1 MDLLNIFMYIVIFL
15 ILFYVF
21 FKLYNSQKVNSI
33 SFTENMVGYINNQEL
48 ENIKSNSELP
58 ALSTLTSLDSKY
70 AQLPLKEYC
79 IKASYNSATTGKSIN
94 KNMIKH
100 VLSRGCRFLDF
111 EVFYSLINDNYKA
124 VVAESTDP
132 NFKVFDTDNHIDLED
147 CFSTVITN
155 SFSNTSPNK
164 KDPLFLHLRIKTK
177 DSNCYAA
184 VAKTVDAILKPKLFE
199 GQVTKETKLSETMGK
214 IILIID
220 KTIHRD
226 YKDYA
231 KCKASD
237 VNCYDLAN
245 YLNLES
251 GSQDFNL
258 LSLMQIENQPPT
270 YFQVKDDNISTNIV
284 STKVVLPLSKSN
296 SNPNMQK
303 LILNYGA
310 QVVAYRYNVID
321 ENLIDSEIFFN
332 DSRGGIAPLAASLV
346 YFQNIQKEEKG
357 L

>member
-1 MDLLNIFMYIVIFL
+1 MDLLNIFIYIVIFS

-21 FKLYNSQKVNSI
+21 SKLYNARKIETVQV
-33 SFTENMVGYINNQEL
+33 TENMVGYINNQEFN
-48 ENIKSNSELP
+48 NITSNSNLP
-58 ALSTLTSLDSKY
+58 SLNTLTSIEKKY

-94 KNMIKH
+94 KNMIKY
-100 VLSRGCRFLDF
+100 VLSRGCRFIDF
-111 EVFYSLINDNYKA
+111 EVFYSNINDNYKA
-124 VVAESTDP
+124 VVAESSDP
-132 NFKVFDTDNHIDLED
+132 DFKVFDTDNHIDLED
-147 CFSTVITN
+147 CFTTIITN
-155 SFSNTSPNK
+155 GFSNTSPNK
-164 KDPLFLHLRIKTK
+164 TDPLFVHLRIKTK
-177 DSNCYAA
+177 DTNCYAA
-184 VAKTVDAILKPKLFE
+184 VAKAVDSILKPKLFE

-214 IILIID
+214 IILVID

-226 YKDYA
+226 YKEYA

-258 LSLMQIENQPPT
+258 LGLMQIENQPPN
-270 YFQVKDDNISTNIV
+270 YIQIKDDNISTNVV

-296 SNPNMQK
+296 NNPNIQK
-303 LILNYGA
+303 IILTYGA
-310 QVVAYRYNVID
+310 QIIAYRYNVID

-332 DSRGGIAPLAASLV
+332 DSRGGIAPLAAALV
-346 YFQNIQKEEKG
+346 YFRNIQREQKG